1 MRHLTW
7 LALLLSIGCRPAAAQ
22 SDPAQSA
29 AQPAAPPAVP
39 TAGGGATGGVA
50 GNGTAGAWSPQGC
63 GAEPVRPVL
72 DLGDRTKY
80 NHSADV
86 VNEYE
91 GKAKTWDACV
101 MKQASADME
110 AISTAAKARMAGIN
124 HEATQIQARVYAGF
138 GEYTTQ
144 FKAAQERFE
153 KEK

>member
-7 LALLLSIGCRPAAAQ
+7 LALLLSIGCGQAMAQ
-22 SDPAQSA
+22 PDP
-29 AQPAAPPAVP
+29 AQPAATGGAPGS
-39 TAGGGATGGVA
+39 AGGA
-50 GNGTAGAWSPQGC
+50 AGAWSPEQC
-63 GAEPVRPVL
+63 GAEPARPVL
-72 DLGDRTKY
+72 DLGDRAKY

-91 GKAKTWDACV
+91 GKAKAWDACV
-101 MKQASADME
+101 MKQANADME
-110 AISTAAKARMAGIN
+110 AISAAAKSRMAGIS
-124 HEATQIQARVYAGF
+124 HDATQIQARVYAGF

>member
-7 LALLLSIGCRPAAAQ
+7 LALLLSIGCRQAMAQ
-22 SDPAQSA
+22 PDP
-29 AQPAAPPAVP
+29 AQPAA
-39 TAGGGATGGVA
+39 AGGTPGSAGAA
-50 GNGTAGAWSPQGC
+50 AGAWSPEEC
-63 GAEPVRPVL
+63 GAEPARPVL
-72 DLGDRTKY
+72 DLGDRAKY

-91 GKAKTWDACV
+91 GKAKAWDACV
-101 MKQASADME
+101 MKQANADME
-110 AISTAAKARMAGIN
+110 AISAAAKSRMAGIS
-124 HEATQIQARVYAGF
+124 HDATQIQARVYAGF

>member
-7 LALLLSIGCRPAAAQ
+7 LALLLSIGCQPAMAQ
-22 SDPAQSA
+22 ADP
-29 AQPAAPPAVP
+29 AQPAAQAGAASGSE
-39 TAGGGATGGVA
+39 AGGGPA
-50 GNGTAGAWSPQGC
+50 GPWSPREC
-63 GAEPVRPVL
+63 GAEPARPVL

-101 MKQASADME
+101 MKQANSDME
-110 AISTAAKARMAGIN
+110 AISAAAKARMAGIS
-124 HEATQIQARVYAGF
+124 HDATQIQARVYAGF
-138 GEYTTQ
+138 GEYTAQ
-144 FKAAQERFE
+144 FKTAQERFE

>member
-7 LALLLSIGCRPAAAQ
+7 LALLLSIGCRQAMAQ
-22 SDPAQSA
+22 PDP
-29 AQPAAPPAVP
+29 AQPAA
-39 TAGGGATGGVA
+39 AGGTPGGA
-50 GNGTAGAWSPQGC
+50 AGAWSPEQC
-63 GAEPVRPVL
+63 GAEPARPVL
-72 DLGDRTKY
+72 DLGDRAKY

-91 GKAKTWDACV
+91 GKAKAWDACV
-101 MKQASADME
+101 MKQANVDME
-110 AISTAAKARMAGIN
+110 AISAAAKSRMAGIS
-124 HEATQIQARVYAGF
+124 HDATQIQARVYAGF